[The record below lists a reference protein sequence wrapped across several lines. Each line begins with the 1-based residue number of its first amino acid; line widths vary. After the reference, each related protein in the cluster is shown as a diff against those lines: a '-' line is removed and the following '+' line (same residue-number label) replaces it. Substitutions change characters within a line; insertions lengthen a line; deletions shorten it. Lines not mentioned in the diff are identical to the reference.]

1 MTLLGGRGD
10 EKAVG
15 FQFQETRFAFRSPDK
30 RVARIRGMVAG
41 KKRPRV
47 RFAYPGYGF

>member
-1 MTLLGGRGD
+1 MKLS
-10 EKAVG
+10 
-15 FQFQETRFAFRSPDK
+15 FQFSVLSFQVSGFRKFRFAFRSPDK

-41 KKRPRV
+41 EGRPRV